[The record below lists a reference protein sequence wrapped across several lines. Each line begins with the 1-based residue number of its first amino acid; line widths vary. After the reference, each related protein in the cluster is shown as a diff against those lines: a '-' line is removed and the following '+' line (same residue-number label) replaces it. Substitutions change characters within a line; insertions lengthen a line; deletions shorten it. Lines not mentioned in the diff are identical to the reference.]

1 MQEIKDKQE
10 NNARNSNK
18 RFWIL
23 WTETMDCVA
32 EVRAKTKKEALE
44 LFYKDDDQIWDSLE
58 CGQSERTSR
67 PIVEEVKE

>member
-10 NNARNSNK
+10 RSVQNGKK

-23 WTETMDCVA
+23 WTETMDCVV

-44 LFYKDDDQIWDSLE
+44 LFYKDDDQIWESLE
-58 CGQSERTSR
+58 CGQSERISR
-67 PIVEEVKE
+67 PFVEEVKT